1 MMAQTLF
8 VGTSLQVLF
17 DSMNRNIEAD
27 IKNLSDDRVLSC
39 PVDELAQEMA
49 QANKIDV
56 PILDMARV
64 DRTFTEATVPEYQV
78 PNSNFDI
85 QVGVPGRIHTLHI
98 PYTGHEHMFYY
109 MPPVPGR
116 SQVVGGTSNSEVT
129 IHAAGAWY
137 NADSINKKFEQD
149 IETLEDSLKRL
160 MENAERYNSGLLSFI
175 RPRLDGRRRIAEQT
189 RQTTEGI
196 KFPLRQVANAP
207 QTYKLPEKPRQLA
220 PQLVKRPAE
229 KSFVLSEDDYQN
241 ILKICESMSLVMERS
256 PTVFENAEE
265 EHIRVHYLVQLNGQ
279 YQGFATGETFN
290 HTGKTDIL
298 IRHENKNVFVAEC
311 KFWGGYEGL
320 KKTADQLLGYT
331 TWRDTRTAL
340 IIFSRKQD
348 FTNVINEALR
358 AMKDH
363 PHYKSGP
370 HKEGESRF
378 RYMFTHPND
387 KQRDIIVTLMLFNM
401 PKPKKPNG

>member
-27 IKNLSDDRVLSC
+27 INLSDDRVLSC

-98 PYTGHEHMFYY
+98 PYTGQEHMFYY

-189 RQTTEGI
+189 RQTTEVFEGARSTSRRNARFQNPSR
-196 KFPLRQVANAP
+196 KKHSRRVASCAP
-207 QTYKLPEKPRQLA
+207 MVVLPTQLT
-220 PQLVKRPAE
+220 PARNMRMM
-229 KSFVLSEDDYQN
+229 Q
-241 ILKICESMSLVMERS
+241 CSMSVVPFLV
-256 PTVFENAEE
+256 
-265 EHIRVHYLVQLNGQ
+265 
-279 YQGFATGETFN
+279 
-290 HTGKTDIL
+290 
-298 IRHENKNVFVAEC
+298 
-311 KFWGGYEGL
+311 
-320 KKTADQLLGYT
+320 
-331 TWRDTRTAL
+331 AL
-340 IIFSRKQD
+340 QS
-348 FTNVINEALR
+348 
-358 AMKDH
+358 
-363 PHYKSGP
+363 
-370 HKEGESRF
+370 
-378 RYMFTHPND
+378 
-387 KQRDIIVTLMLFNM
+387 
-401 PKPKKPNG
+401 